1 MADRVLVVTHP
12 DDSLEDGVRLL
23 LVDLTSEQLHTVSEI
38 LAKVETPILIVAY
51 IWKTGISTDWALDK
65 KHKADYI
72 IFNADSSDQ
81 TLVGYLAAQHNSS
94 YFGTL
99 RSINRVNKSAILD
112 TDQCATIIENII
124 DKHEQ
129 TPK

>member
-1 MADRVLVVTHP
+1 MADRVLVVTYP

-23 LVDLTSEQLHTVSEI
+23 LVDLSGEQLHIVSEI
-38 LAKVETPILIVAY
+38 LARVETPTLVIAY

-81 TLVGYLAAQHNSS
+81 TLVGYLAAQQNSS

>member
-1 MADRVLVVTHP
+1 MADRVLVVTYP

-23 LVDLTSEQLHTVSEI
+23 LVDLTSEQLHAISEI
-38 LAKVETPILIVAY
+38 LARVETPGLVVAY
-51 IWKTGISTDWALDK
+51 IWKTGISTDWILDK
-65 KHKADYI
+65 KHKTDYI
-72 IFNADSSDQ
+72 FFNADSSDQ
-81 TLVGYLAAQHNSS
+81 TLVGYLAAQRNSS